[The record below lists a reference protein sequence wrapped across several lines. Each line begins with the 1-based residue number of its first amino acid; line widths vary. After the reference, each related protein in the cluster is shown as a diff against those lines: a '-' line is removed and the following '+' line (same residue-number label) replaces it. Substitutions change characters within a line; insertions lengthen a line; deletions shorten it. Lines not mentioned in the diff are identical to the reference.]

1 MEMGLFLHNSISVTT
16 KPYLEATLIISTLST
31 KMVASITMR
40 QTVSPSLLKISKP
53 RSLSIKFLP
62 TITK

>member
-1 MEMGLFLHNSISVTT
+1 MEMGLLLHNSISVTT
-16 KPYLEATLIISTLST
+16 KPYLEATPIISTLST

-40 QTVSPSLLKISKP
+40 QTASPSPLKISKP
-53 RSLSIKFLP
+53 RFLSIKSLP